1 MRRSSRVGWLSAA
14 LLVAFASPGPA
25 LAQTLELEAVV
36 ALALERH
43 PALERQ
49 QGAIAESRARLDIA
63 KGQFD
68 WNVFA
73 EGSFERREVIKDNR
87 DGLLTNDT
95 DLVNIYGG
103 RFGFSKRFRNGIIV
117 RPGFSV
123 FNTIGEESEEV
134 LAETRTAP
142 ALSITWPLLRGA
154 GKHAAAD
161 ERAARSDLVASE
173 WRARHEK
180 RGLVHN
186 AVQAHW
192 RALAAAKRLA
202 AVRLL
207 EGHVARS
214 AEATAQLVERGELA
228 PLAGQE
234 AEADLAFRR
243 LEVGQAR
250 ASWLNARRDL
260 AVALGMETA
269 NVQALPEAGGAFPR
283 VVLLPGDGGPD
294 EALLIR
300 DAIENRADIRMLRQ
314 RVSSE
319 DIRVAAAKNGLLPE
333 ANFIVEQS
341 GIRMRLAH
349 SLRNSA
355 AEGRLGVARA
365 SENTVRVDLTLRL
378 RQLQTDVQ
386 TIVERLRLSG
396 ASYDLALKTNTLL
409 EGIADDKAR
418 QSELGPGGGGHL
430 AALAKLARMQRR
442 IVDANLEYAAALA
455 DLRLVTGGIED
466 DGGEATATRVAQ
478 QFLNL
483 PAAR

>member
-1 MRRSSRVGWLSAA
+1 MRRSSRAGWLSAA

-73 EGSFERREVIKDNR
+73 EGSFERREVIKDR

-123 FNTIGEESEEV
+123 FNSIGEESEEV

-154 GKHAAAD
+154 GMHAAAD

-173 WRARHEK
+173 WQARHEK
-180 RGLVHN
+180 RGLVHT

-192 RALAAAKRLA
+192 RALAAAKRLEV
-202 AVRLL
+202 VRLL

-214 AEATAQLVERGELA
+214 AEATAQLVEQGELA

-250 ASWLNARRDL
+250 AAWLNARRDL
-260 AVALGMETA
+260 AVALGLETA

-283 VVLLPGDGGPD
+283 VVLLPADGGPD

-300 DAIENRADIRMLRQ
+300 DAIENRADIMMLRQ

-319 DIRVAAAKNGLLPE
+319 DIRVDAALNGLLPE

-341 GIRMRLAH
+341 GVRMRLAH

-355 AEGRLGVARA
+355 AEGRLGAARA

-430 AALAKLARMQRR
+430 AALAKLARMQRQ

-466 DGGEATATRVAQ
+466 DGGEAAAKRVAQ